1 MILQNTCNMSFSVVH
16 LTSAGVSLLL
26 RIHPSG
32 LPEVTHWGRE
42 LGDLTPAEL
51 QLACIVA
58 EQVPTT
64 SGPDARPALTIVP
77 QQGDGWFGRPGV
89 VGSRDGSA
97 WSPRFTV
104 VETAFD
110 GRAVPVGDAV
120 VGGAGRIDIRARD
133 DWAGLELE
141 LGIEMEASGIVT
153 MQAAIRNTSAEP
165 YRLDALRLVLPVP
178 TSASEGLDFAGRWGN
193 ERWPQRF
200 GIGYGVHSR
209 ESRRGRT
216 GLDAALL
223 LCAGTPGFSN
233 RRGDVWSLHV
243 GFSGNHEHYVE
254 RTSSAS
260 VLGGGELLLPGE
272 VVLATGEEY
281 RSPLVHA
288 AYGTGLDGVAARHHA
303 SLRARPS
310 HPRSPRPV
318 TLNVWEAVYFDHD
331 FDKLSRLASV
341 AADLGV
347 ERFVLDDGW
356 FLGRRDDRAGLGDW
370 TPDPVV
376 WPNGLDPL
384 VSLVTDLGMRFGL
397 WVEPEMVN
405 PDSDV
410 ARAHP
415 DWIMRARDTL
425 PIEGRNQQLLDLTNP
440 AAYEYIRER
449 LSTLLADGRIRY
461 LKWDHNRDLVE
472 AGSGRDLTP
481 AVHRQTLATY
491 RLMDELRAA
500 HPGLEIESCSSGGG
514 RVDRGVIEHTDRVW
528 ASDNM
533 DPLDRM
539 RIMAGTGLLLPPEL
553 IGSHVASPMSHTTGR
568 THALPFRAAVALIG
582 HFGIEWDLTTASPNE
597 LAELRG
603 WVERYLELRHLLHTG
618 DVVNGDRAGQEAVVR
633 GVVAADGSEAFYT
646 IIAAEHTPD
655 ATLRLRLPGLDA
667 TARYRIRA
675 EMPGMTEVEQAEV
688 DGIGAYGL
696 FSPVPVAL
704 PGSILMDSGV
714 EIPSLRPE
722 TAVLIHLER
731 E

>member
-1 MILQNTCNMSFSVVH
+1 MSLSVVH

-26 RIHPSG
+26 RIHSTG
-32 LPEVTHWGRE
+32 LPEVTHWGRA
-42 LGDLTPAEL
+42 LGELTPDEL
-51 QLACIVA
+51 QIACIVA
-58 EQVPTT
+58 EQVATT
-64 SGPDARPALTIVP
+64 SGPAARHALTIVP
-77 QQGDGWFGRPGV
+77 EHGDGWFGRPGV
-89 VGSRDGSA
+89 VGSRDGGA

-104 VETAFD
+104 VETALD
-110 GRAVPVGDAV
+110 GRVLAADDTVSS
-120 VGGAGRIDIRARD
+120 GAGRVDIRARD
-133 DWAGLELE
+133 DWAALEFDLC
-141 LGIEMEASGIVT
+141 IEMEASGIVT
-153 MQAAIRNTSAEP
+153 MQATIRNTSAAP

-178 TSASEGLDFAGRWGN
+178 TYASEGLDFTGRWGN

-200 GIGYGVHSR
+200 TVGHGVHSR

-216 GLDAALL
+216 GFDAALL
-223 LCAGTPGFSN
+223 LCAGTPGFTF
-233 RRGDVWSLHV
+233 RHGEVWSMHV
-243 GFSGNHEHYVE
+243 GFSGNHEHYLE
-254 RTSSAS
+254 RTSSAA

-281 RSPLVHA
+281 RSPLVYA
-288 AYGTGLDGVAARHHA
+288 SYGTGLDGVAARHHA
-303 SLRARPS
+303 SLRARPH

-331 FDKLSRLASV
+331 FDKLARLATV

-370 TPDPVV
+370 IPDPAV

-384 VSLVTDLGMRFGL
+384 VSLVTELGMQFGI

-405 PDSDV
+405 VDSDV

-440 AAYEYIRER
+440 AAYEYLRDR
-449 LSTLLADGRIRY
+449 LSTLLSDSRIGY

-539 RIMAGTGLLLPPEL
+539 RIMTGTGLLLPPEL
-553 IGSHVASPMSHTTGR
+553 IGSHIASPTSHTTGR
-568 THALPFRAAVALIG
+568 THSLPFRAAVALIG
-582 HFGIEWDLTTASPNE
+582 HLGIEWDLTTTSPEE

-603 WVERYLELRHLLHTG
+603 WIERYVGLRQLLHTG
-618 DVVNGDRAGQEAVVR
+618 EVVNGDRAGQDAVVR

-646 IIAAEHTPD
+646 IVAAEHGPD
-655 ATLRLRLPGLDA
+655 STLRLRLPGLDA
-667 TARYRIRA
+667 TSRYRVRA
-675 EMPGMTEVEQAEV
+675 EMPGITEVELAEV

-696 FSPVPVAL
+696 FSPVPVTL
-704 PGSILMDSGV
+704 PGSILMASGV
-714 EIPSLRPE
+714 EIPALRPE
-722 TAVLIHLER
+722 TTVLVHLER